1 MDAGVFE
8 LKIQLLLVG
17 KQCQFQCGIKVW
29 LKVCSQTFI
38 PPLKLWLKVCSQTFI
53 PPWKFTLKVSVKVSG
68 PLESFNWNFQ
78 PCILATIVISIRLK
92 VSLKLSLQNF
102 KGVWK
107 FDWNFQCKLSRL
119 YESLTAN
126 FQPNFQGGMKVWLQ
140 TFNQSF
146 KGYASLTAKFQSKF
160 QGVCKFDC
168 KCSTKLSMQSQKN
181 IKDVQI
187 CWLFLFETKAIHQD
201 LYNFFLITMIKC
213 IIFWLRSN
221 KPTRVCICG
230 SHESN
235 PTAAK

>member
-17 KQCQFQCGIKVW
+17 KQCQFQCGMKVW

-38 PPLKLWLKVCSQTFI
+38 PPWNFD
-53 PPWKFTLKVSVKVSG
+53 WKFAVKLSYPPESLHWKFQWKFQG
-68 PLESFNWNFQ
+68 P
-78 PCILATIVISIRLK
+78 LK

-107 FDWNFQCKLSRL
+107 FDWNFQCKLSRG

-146 KGYASLTAKFQSKF
+146 KVYASLTAKFQSKF

-168 KCSTKLSMQSQKN
+168 KCSTKLSMQSKKTSNMFKYVGCFCLKPKQSTKICTSFPHN
-181 IKDVQI
+181 NDQMFYFLVEIK
-187 CWLFLFETKAIHQD
+187 
-201 LYNFFLITMIKC
+201 
-213 IIFWLRSN
+213 
-221 KPTRVCICG
+221 
-230 SHESN
+230 
-235 PTAAK
+235 

>member
-8 LKIQLLLVG
+8 LKIQLFLWENNANFNV
-17 KQCQFQCGIKVW
+17 VW
-29 LKVCSQTFI
+29 KFDWKFAVKLSYPSWNFESLQSNFHTPLKVYIENFSESF
-38 PPLKLWLKVCSQTFI
+38 KA
-53 PPWKFTLKVSVKVSG
+53 PWKFH
-68 PLESFNWNFQ
+68 WNFH
-78 PCILATIVISIRLK
+78 CKISRGYE
-92 VSLKLSLQNF
+92 SLIETFSANFQGGMRVWLQTFNQTF
-102 KGVWK
+102 RGVWK
-107 FDWNFQCKLSRL
+107 FDCKLSIKVSR
-119 YESLTAN
+119 
-126 FQPNFQGGMKVWLQ
+126 GMQVWLQ
-140 TFNQSF
+140 NFNQSF
-146 KGYASLTAKFQSKF
+146 KGYASLTANVQPNFQ
-160 QGVCKFDC
+160 CNP
-168 KCSTKLSMQSQKN
+168 KN

>member
-8 LKIQLLLVG
+8 LKIQL
-17 KQCQFQCGIKVW
+17 F
-29 LKVCSQTFI
+29 
-38 PPLKLWLKVCSQTFI
+38 LWENNANFNVV
-53 PPWKFTLKVSVKVSG
+53 WKFDWKFAVKLSY
-68 PLESFNWNFQ
+68 PSWNFDWKFAVKLSYPPESLHWKFQ
-78 PCILATIVISIRLK
+78 WKFQGPLK

-107 FDWNFQCKLSRL
+107 FDWNFQCKLSRG

-168 KCSTKLSMQSQKN
+168 KCSTKLSMQSK
-181 IKDVQI
+181 K
-187 CWLFLFETKAIHQD
+187 KHQR
-201 LYNFFLITMIKC
+201 C
-213 IIFWLRSN
+213 SN
-221 KPTRVCICG
+221 MLVVFVWNQ
-230 SHESN
+230 SN
-235 PTAAK
+235 PPRFVQFFPHNNDQMYYFLVKIK